1 MKRRTEIIPTLCN
14 SWLSVLVVTREL
26 LNICNNKVVEEADVA
41 MAKAMNEEPKQW

>member
-14 SWLSVLVVTREL
+14 SWLSALVTREL

-41 MAKAMNEEPKQW
+41 MAKAMNEEP